1 MSAAARLAA
10 GVLVVATFALPVHA
24 AGVDAERCIPFLEA
38 DAAWKEAEAT
48 WTQAMAGLDLTDAA
62 AATAGIEERH
72 AKLEQARDAL
82 QQARS
87 DHNAALEQA
96 WDAYEEAMAALLQ
109 VGSDHNAALE
119 QLMVTMRQR
128 PYPTAAAME
137 QLTDA
142 LEQSG
147 DALRQAGAA
156 YEQAWDAL
164 RSILLAPARASR
176 ANAYWAAYSGPRSD
190 NPEVMAKLIW
200 SVVDRCR
207 PLFGG

>member
-96 WDAYEEAMAALLQ
+96 WDAYVEAMAALLQ

-119 QLMVTMRQR
+119 Q
-128 PYPTAAAME
+128 
-137 QLTDA
+137 
-142 LEQSG
+142 SG

-156 YEQAWDAL
+156 YEQARDAL

-207 PLFGG
+207 QLFGG